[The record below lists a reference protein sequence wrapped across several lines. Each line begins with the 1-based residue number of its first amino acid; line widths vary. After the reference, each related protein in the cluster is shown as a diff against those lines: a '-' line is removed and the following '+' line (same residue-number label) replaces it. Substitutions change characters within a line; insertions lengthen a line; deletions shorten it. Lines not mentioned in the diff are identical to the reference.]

1 MSATLLSQQEIA
13 AAEAVWATYL
23 QNESERGHDGEV
35 AGIDPHSG
43 EVTLG
48 RTIAEIVE
56 RRSARGQ
63 TGPLMFKRIG
73 SLAVYRKGHTGLLSK
88 HLLEVDFTTGAVR
101 LSQPHTQT

>member
-13 AAEAVWATYL
+13 AAEAAWAKFLTS
-23 QNESERGHDGEV
+23 ESDRGHDGEV

-56 RRSARGQ
+56 YRGAHGQ

-73 SLAVYRKGHTGLLSK
+73 SSAVYRKGHR
-88 HLLEVDFTTGAVR
+88 A
-101 LSQPHTQT
+101 